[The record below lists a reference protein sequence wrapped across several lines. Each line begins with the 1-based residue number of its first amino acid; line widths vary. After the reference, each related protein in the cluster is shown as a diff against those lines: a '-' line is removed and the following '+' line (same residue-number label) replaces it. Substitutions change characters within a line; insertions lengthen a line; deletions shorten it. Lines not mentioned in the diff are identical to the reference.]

1 MIRQVTS
8 GLKEYYNENK
18 YSGGFMCRV
27 AYGPETFQ
35 YDTQII
41 TQEIPSP
48 APSLNGSLS
57 IRRRYRSKVPILKPA
72 NWRVLHE
79 LMDVYRIMQQLK
91 SQYLYKKL
99 ILSLLNKITEPYQ
112 NHNQTPHLVLEY
124 FPNPSVAKAIQ
135 QTPSIPIYPRSEH
148 FNPLQIVVGTLVA
161 RNMIKPESNVFYQ
174 PHIKRAKLTPNALYE
189 EHLKKSSIS
198 LLSNDKNS
206 IRREEYTRHYK
217 LDPEAWYKYW
227 PYNRHNHI
235 KHSVRRFIY
244 CINEED
250 DLYLPIEHYQKI
262 AHNTWQASYAFPNEK
277 IQMEND
283 RIEREKLADAIYH
296 QFFQLTH

>member
-8 GLKEYYNENK
+8 TLKDYYNENK

-27 AYGPETFQ
+27 AYGPDTIQ

-79 LMDVYRIMQQLK
+79 LMDVYRILQQLK
-91 SQYLYKKL
+91 SQHLYKKL
-99 ILSLLNKITEPYQ
+99 ILSLINTITEPYQ

-124 FPNPSVAKAIQ
+124 FPNPSVTKAIQ

-161 RNMIKPESNVFYQ
+161 RNMIKPESNVVYQ
-174 PHIKRAKLTPNALYE
+174 PHIKRAKLTPNDLYE
-189 EHLKKSSIS
+189 KQFKKSTVSV
-198 LLSNDKNS
+198 LSNDNKS

-217 LDPEAWYKYW
+217 LDPEVWYKHW
-227 PYNRHNHI
+227 SYNRHKQNI
-235 KHSVRRFIY
+235 YAVRRFIY
-244 CINEED
+244 SINED
-250 DLYLPIEHYQKI
+250 DNLYLPIEHYQKI
-262 AHNTWQASYAFPNEK
+262 APNTWLRPHIFPNKK
-277 IQMEND
+277 IQLEND

-296 QFFQLTH
+296 QFFRLTH